1 MLIYGHYQYMKGI
14 IMPKIS
20 VITDTDSSLP
30 REMAEKYNI
39 LQVPISIHFDEG
51 LSGTDHDISN
61 EQLFEKIDKIG
72 KLPTT
77 AAPTP
82 GVFVEYFKKA
92 FEAEKPDTLIYF
104 SISGEMSATIKSAQI
119 AAEDLK
125 PDHDIRVIDSNTLSM
140 AQGYMVLAAAEA
152 VRRGASIEEAITAAE
167 KTRQNTVLY
176 GALSTLKYLSI
187 GGRVS
192 HITAGMAGMLNIKP
206 ILSIQNGK
214 LDMLEK
220 VRTRKKSWKRM
231 IELVKA
237 DIGSH
242 AIERA
247 AILHVVAG
255 GHASQFKE
263 MLRAELNC
271 PEEMPLVEINPGL
284 SVHTGAGLVGVC
296 LVIAK

>member
-1 MLIYGHYQYMKGI
+1 
-14 IMPKIS
+14 MPKVSI
-20 VITDTDSSLP
+20 ITDTDSSLP
-30 REMAEKYNI
+30 EEMAAKHNI
-39 LQVPISIHFDEG
+39 LQVPISIHFDEE
-51 LSGTDHDISN
+51 LSGTDHTITN
-61 EQLFEKIDKIG
+61 EQLFKKIDETG

-82 GVFVEYFKKA
+82 GIFVEYFKKA
-92 FEAEKPDTLIYF
+92 FKEQKPDTLVYF

-125 PDHDIRVIDSNTLSM
+125 SGYDIRVIDSNTLSM

-152 VRRGASIEEAITAAE
+152 ARSGASAEEAIKAAE
-167 KTRQNTVLY
+167 EVNKNTVLY

-220 VRTRKKSWKRM
+220 VRTRKKSWMRM

-237 DIGSH
+237 DVGGH
-242 AIERA
+242 AIKRA
-247 AILHVVAG
+247 AILHVLADDP
-255 GHASQFKE
+255 ARQFEE
-263 MLRAELNC
+263 MLRVEMDC
-271 PEEMPLVEINPGL
+271 PTEMPRVEINPGL
-284 SVHTGAGLVGVC
+284 SVHTGAGLVGVV
-296 LVIAK
+296 LVIDK